1 MVLRIALGMEE
12 IQRYRMS
19 KKTEIKKQANM
30 QSDNIEMTKFSQG
43 VTYGGS
49 LDLENGMSDMTYSF
63 GDVGQLDLF
72 SEEEMREKYPAL
84 KQAKRSTLSSRRDVD
99 MTRKFTFRN
108 SGKVMDFLPIFASNM
123 DGVGT
128 FSMAKQMQKHKMMTV
143 ITKSTTIGE
152 WRAAAGTGIRMQ
164 SLSVCTGT
172 NVMWDGEAQDW
183 KTMQQVLKSFPDV
196 KMITIDVANA
206 YHQNMVDFIKK
217 VRDEYPD
224 KVIIAGNVVTP
235 EMTEELIINGADVV
249 KIGIGPGSV
258 CTTRTMTG
266 VGVPQFSAIVDCSDA
281 ANGVGGHI
289 MADGGCVYPGDIAK
303 AFGGGAHMVMI
314 GGMLAGHAESEQKV
328 VDGKIEFYGMSSDRA
343 REKHG
348 KRKDGYRGNEG
359 RLISLPYRG
368 PVEPTLED
376 ILGGVRSACTY
387 IGARRLKDMAKCASF
402 VTTNNVINRV
412 YEKYTK

>member
-1 MVLRIALGMEE
+1 MRINNEPKLNFEDVLL
-12 IQRYRMS
+12 Q
-19 KKTEIKKQANM
+19 
-30 QSDNIEMTKFSQG
+30 
-43 VTYGGS
+43 
-49 LDLENGMSDMTYSF
+49 
-63 GDVGQLDLF
+63 
-72 SEEEMREKYPAL
+72 P
-84 KQAKRSTLSSRRDVD
+84 KRSTLSSRKDVD
-99 MTRKFTFRN
+99 MTRNFTFRN
-108 SGKVMDFLPIFASNM
+108 SGKQMNFLPIFASNM

-128 FSMAKQMQKHKMMTV
+128 FSMAKVLQEYKMMTV
-143 ITKSTTIGE
+143 ITKTTKIEE
-152 WRAAAGTGIRMQ
+152 WRKAVGNGVRLQ
-164 SLSVCTGT
+164 SVSVCTGT
-172 NVMWDGEAQDW
+172 NVMWDKEAQDW
-183 KTMQQVLKSFPDV
+183 ATMQEVLKSFPDI
-196 KMITIDVANA
+196 KMITVDVANA

-217 VRDEYPD
+217 VRDEYPT
-224 KVIIAGNVVTP
+224 KIIIAGNVVTP

-266 VGVPQFSAIVDCSDA
+266 VGVPQFSAILDCADA
-281 ANGVGGHI
+281 ANGVDGHI

-314 GGMLAGHAESEQKV
+314 GGMLAGHDESEQQV
-328 VDGKIEFYGMSSDRA
+328 VDGKVEFYGMSSDRA

-368 PVEPTLED
+368 PVQNTVED

-387 IGARRLKDMAKCASF
+387 IGARRLKDMPKCASF

-412 YEKYTK
+412 YEQYTK

>member
-1 MVLRIALGMEE
+1 MRINYDAKLNFEDVLL
-12 IQRYRMS
+12 Q
-19 KKTEIKKQANM
+19 
-30 QSDNIEMTKFSQG
+30 
-43 VTYGGS
+43 
-49 LDLENGMSDMTYSF
+49 
-63 GDVGQLDLF
+63 
-72 SEEEMREKYPAL
+72 P
-84 KQAKRSTLSSRRDVD
+84 KRSTLSSRKDVD
-99 MTRKFTFRN
+99 MTRNFTFRN
-108 SGKVMDFLPIFASNM
+108 SGRQMNFLPIFASNM

-128 FSMAKQMQKHKMMTV
+128 FSMAKEMQKHKMMTV
-143 ITKSTTIGE
+143 ITKTTSIEE
-152 WRAAAGTGIRMQ
+152 WRKAIGDGVRLQ
-164 SLSVCTGT
+164 SVSVCTGT
-172 NVMWDGEAQDW
+172 NVMWDKEAKDW
-183 KTMQQVLKSFPDV
+183 KTMQEVLKSFPDI
-196 KMITIDVANA
+196 KMITVDVANA

-314 GGMLAGHAESEQKV
+314 GGMLAGHDESEQEV

-359 RLISLPYRG
+359 RLISLPHRG
-368 PVEPTLED
+368 PVAPTLED

>member
-1 MVLRIALGMEE
+1 MNKE
-12 IQRYRMS
+12 S
-19 KKTEIKKQANM
+19 KKKMRINYDAKLNFE
-30 QSDNIEMTKFSQG
+30 
-43 VTYGGS
+43 
-49 LDLENGMSDMTYSF
+49 
-63 GDVGQLDLF
+63 DVLLQ
-72 SEEEMREKYPAL
+72 P
-84 KQAKRSTLSSRRDVD
+84 KRSTLSSRKDVD
-99 MTRKFTFRN
+99 MTRNFTFRN
-108 SGKVMDFLPIFASNM
+108 SGKQMNFLPIFASNM

-128 FSMAKQMQKHKMMTV
+128 FSMAKVLQEHKMMTV
-143 ITKSTTIGE
+143 ITKTTGIEE
-152 WRAAAGTGIRMQ
+152 WRKAVGNGVRLQ
-164 SLSVCTGT
+164 SVSVCTGT
-172 NVMWDGEAQDW
+172 NIMWDKEAQDW
-183 KTMQQVLKSFPDV
+183 KTMQEVLKSFPDI
-196 KMITIDVANA
+196 KMITVDVANA

-217 VRDEYPD
+217 VRDEYPN
-224 KVIIAGNVVTP
+224 KIIVAGNVVTP

-266 VGVPQFSAIVDCSDA
+266 VGVPQFSAILDCADA
-281 ANGVGGHI
+281 ANGVDGHI
-289 MADGGCVYPGDIAK
+289 MADGGCVHPGDIAK

-314 GGMLAGHAESEQKV
+314 GGMLAGHDESEQEI

-348 KRKDGYRGNEG
+348 RRKDGYRGNEG

-368 PVEPTLED
+368 PVQNTVED

-387 IGARRLKDMAKCASF
+387 IGARRLKDMPKCASF